1 MYSRRACDSCRRR
14 KVKCDV
20 TNPCSS
26 CRISQLSCIYS
37 HLARR
42 RGPRVSKRAPE
53 SDISQGEQ
61 EEEGVA
67 FSRTIIEEATL
78 LCRQPLSRLRRYES
92 GAVRGNSAG
101 SPTVPLVAELSIGY
115 SSNDIHTWLLTSV
128 ETVLALGDSAAT
140 TTILDVVQ
148 NCIDLFFQY
157 MFPNTPIA
165 HEGILR
171 AAASIFLPENHPT
184 LSGIDI
190 LPNSHANTSY
200 AKSFTL
206 TTALCAFVTS
216 VMPESLLPNR
226 NLLASPFLQSS
237 KAMLRLYEDYDLEQ
251 PDSTS
256 LTIRIWQSGALQNS
270 TGRREGAWHI
280 HSEASLLALRLRLYD
295 ETAVRHDSK
304 AESRLLRMNFWLL
317 YSADKAAAALESRL
331 SVLSETLFEDNL
343 TLLEN
348 YDDDEPLLD
357 EAKNSVQGDLERRIA
372 AGFHLKT
379 QVWAA
384 GARVIIEIKALL
396 RLQKRLGWVAEK
408 KDAEIMLIS
417 QANIYFSTLIHK
429 LPAWLQ
435 RPEIIDNDDAAAAT
449 YQKTCFWVQK
459 SNIMTVHHCLKLII
473 LQKCI
478 ENDMLEVLGLT
489 RQPLSWAMRKV
500 EIVQDFINEL
510 QMVPFICYKVQGEA
524 GVERIR
530 HVASILLELVQNV
543 ENDTLRDRVRSQLE
557 QILDFLARLDSKASD
572 ALSKG
577 QQ

>member
-1 MYSRRACDSCRRR
+1 VCFYVSVTGIVVLTNSIRAS
-14 KVKCDV
+14 VATELDV
-20 TNPCSS
+20 
-26 CRISQLSCIYS
+26 ISQE
-37 HLARR
+37 R
-42 RGPRVSKRAPE
+42 E
-53 SDISQGEQ
+53 EQ
-61 EEEGVA
+61 EEETVA
-67 FSRTIIEEATL
+67 LSRTIIEEATL
-78 LCRQPLSRLRRYES
+78 LCRAPLSRLRRYES
-92 GAVRGNSAG
+92 GAVPGNSAG
-101 SPTVPLVAELSIGY
+101 SPTVSLVAELSIGY
-115 SSNDIHTWLLTSV
+115 SSSDIHTWLLTSM
-128 ETVLALGDSAAT
+128 ETVLALGDLAAT

-148 NCIDLFFQY
+148 NCIDLFFQW
-157 MFPNTPIA
+157 MFPSTPIA
-165 HEGILR
+165 HEGTLR
-171 AAASIFLPENHPT
+171 AATSIFLPENHPN
-184 LSGIDI
+184 LSRIDMS
-190 LPNSHANTSY
+190 PNSHANILY

-206 TTALCAFVTS
+206 ITALCAFVTS

-226 NLLASPFLQSS
+226 NLLAGPFLQSS

-256 LTIRIWQSGALQNS
+256 ITIRIWQSGALQNS
-270 TGRREGAWHI
+270 TGRREGAWHV

-295 ETAVRHDSK
+295 ETAVRHDSNV
-304 AESRLLRMNFWLL
+304 ESRLLRMNFWLL

-331 SVLSETLFEDNL
+331 SVLSEPLFEDNL

-348 YDDDEPLLD
+348 CDDDEPLLD
-357 EAKNSVQGDLERRIA
+357 AAKISVQGDLERRIT

-384 GARVIIEIKALL
+384 GARVIIKIKALL
-396 RLQKRLGWVAEK
+396 RRQKRQGWVAEN

-435 RPEIIDNDDAAAAT
+435 RPEIINNDDAATAT

-459 SNIMTVHHCLKLII
+459 SNIMTVYHCLKLII

-510 QMVPFICYKVQGEA
+510 QMAPFFCYKVQGEA
-524 GVERIR
+524 GVSQRR
-530 HVASILLELVQNV
+530 PFKVLELRIIFCRLNV
-543 ENDTLRDRVRSQLE
+543 SGMLRV
-557 QILDFLARLDSKASD
+557 FFWN
-572 ALSKG
+572 
-577 QQ
+577 